1 MRIVVTG
8 ATGYLGRKL
17 VKRLKEEGHDIYAVV
32 RAGSDIGQIE
42 KCVLGVM
49 QSIPYEGLED
59 KLSGINPEAYI
70 NLAGYYCGSHTKN
83 SIGALLD
90 ANVTLPAFVMDA
102 AIKNGCTHIIHTAS
116 VQQNYAG
123 KNYDPVNLYAATKQ
137 AFEDILYYYTSL
149 KKINAVTLQLF
160 ETYGADDAR
169 GKVFNLVRS
178 LKEGERIAMS
188 PGKQKLYFCYVD
200 DVIEAYVHALKLIV
214 KDVMGV
220 DHKYAVR
227 LEHPIE
233 LKIFVEKYFEL
244 MGCKVPVEWG
254 KREYMEKEIMDPAG
268 IGEILP
274 GWEAKVSYLQGLALC
289 SEYDRTKDR
298 QCQ

>member
-32 RAGSDIGQIE
+32 RAGSDSSKI
-42 KCVLGVM
+42 KDSVLGVI

-59 KLSGINPEAYI
+59 KFSGINPEVYI
-70 NLAGYYCGSHTKN
+70 NLAGFYCGSHTKN
-83 SIGALLD
+83 SIGELLD

-102 AIKNGCTHIIHTAS
+102 SIKNGCTHIIHTAS

-137 AFEDILYYYTSL
+137 AFEDILHYYTSL

-160 ETYGADDAR
+160 ETYGADDTR

-178 LKEGERIAMS
+178 LKEGESIAMS

-200 DVIEAYVHALKLIV
+200 DVIEAYVHALGLV
-214 KDVMGV
+214 VRDVAGA

-227 LEHPIE
+227 LEQPIE
-233 LKIFVEKYFEL
+233 LRKFVEKYFEL
-244 MGCKVPVEWG
+244 MKKDVPVEWG
-254 KREYMEKEIMDPAG
+254 KREYMAKEIMDPTG

-274 GWEAKVSYLQGLALC
+274 GWEAKISYLQGLTLC

>member
-8 ATGYLGRKL
+8 ATGYLGKKL

-32 RAGSDIGQIE
+32 RASSDISQI
-42 KCVLGVM
+42 KNIVLGVM
-49 QSIPYEGLED
+49 QSIPYEELENKFD
-59 KLSGINPEAYI
+59 EISPEVYI

-83 SIGALLD
+83 SIGELLD
-90 ANVTLPAFVMDA
+90 ANVMLPTFVMDA
-102 AIKNGCTHIIHTAS
+102 AIKSGCSHVIHTAS

-137 AFEDILYYYTSL
+137 AFEDILHYYTSM
-149 KKINAVTLQLF
+149 KKINAMTLQLYD
-160 ETYGADDAR
+160 TYGADDTR

-178 LKEGERIAMS
+178 LKAGESIAMS
-188 PGKQKLYFCYVD
+188 PGRQKLYFCYVD
-200 DVIEAYVHALKLIV
+200 DVIDAYVHALELV
-214 KDVMGV
+214 RTDVMGA

-227 LEHPIE
+227 LEQPIE
-233 LKIFVEKYFEL
+233 LRKFVEKYFEL
-244 MGCKVPVEWG
+244 MKKDVPVEWG
-254 KREYMEKEIMDPAG
+254 KREYMAKEIMDPTG

-274 GWEAKVSYLQGLALC
+274 GWEAKISYLQGLTLC